1 MSSSISSL
9 RTPSSSVYHSIRSSS
24 SKNTSMRK
32 TSTTKN
38 AKKTKMAKKAKKT
51 KTVKLT
57 PSLKETQAAAA
68 AAEPQLSDAALE
80 KLWNSLERK
89 ISKKTHLVGSAKI
102 VLSPNLG
109 VPGAFGY
116 SFLKRASSYWN
127 VPSLTTG
134 LMSLSDGSLFSIGFF
149 SVVRESYAKRLSR
162 WSAGDEIQYEYYGNL
177 RAHLFSGNSYLIK
190 NITKNSY
197 IYGQKLDAMY

>member
-1 MSSSISSL
+1 
-9 RTPSSSVYHSIRSSS
+9 
-24 SKNTSMRK
+24 MRK
-32 TSTTKN
+32 TSTT
-38 AKKTKMAKKAKKT
+38 KKAKKT

-68 AAEPQLSDAALE
+68 AAEPQLSDATLE

>member
-1 MSSSISSL
+1 MSNSSL
-9 RTPSSSVYHSIRSSS
+9 SSSVYRSIHSSS
-24 SKNTSMRK
+24 DTPPSISLKRIA
-32 TSTTKN
+32 STTK
-38 AKKTKMAKKAKKT
+38 AKKTKTKAKKAKT
-51 KTVKLT
+51 NTSKTVKLT
-57 PSLKETQAAAA
+57 PSLKATQA

-116 SFLKRASSYWN
+116 SFMKRASSYWN

-162 WSAGDEIQYEYYGNL
+162 WSAGDEIQYEYYGNI

>member
-1 MSSSISSL
+1 MSNSSL
-9 RTPSSSVYHSIRSSS
+9 SSSVIHSSS
-24 SKNTSMRK
+24 DTPPSISLKRTA
-32 TSTTKN
+32 STTK
-38 AKKTKMAKKAKKT
+38 AKKTKTKAKKAKT
-51 KTVKLT
+51 NTSKTVKLT
-57 PSLKETQAAAA
+57 PSLKATQA

-116 SFLKRASSYWN
+116 SFMKRASSYWN

-162 WSAGDEIQYEYYGNL
+162 WSAGDEIQYEYYGNI